1 MFKISVCDQCNSND
15 IKIGITNI
23 VSGATVY
30 PLYCG
35 QCNKVFTQ
43 YIKKNIAQEYAKTNG
58 QLKYVETATHKYLNK
73 KDILIKCEVCN
84 KNEGEKHHWSP
95 RHLFGDE
102 AERWPTSMLCRSCHK
117 RWHDIVTPNMS
128 KQG

>member
-1 MFKISVCDQCNSND
+1 MNDCDKCGSKD

-35 QCNKVFTQ
+35 DCNKVFTQ
-43 YIKKNIAQEYAKTNG
+43 YIKKNIAQEYERTHGK
-58 QLKYVETATHKYLNK
+58 LKYVETDTAKHIKQK
-73 KDILIKCEVCN
+73 AILIKCEVCG
-84 KNEGEKHHWSP
+84 KGEAEKHHWSP

-102 AERWPTSMLCRSCHK
+102 AERWPTAMLCRSCHQ
-117 RWHDIVTPNMS
+117 RWHKIVTPNMS
-128 KQG
+128 A